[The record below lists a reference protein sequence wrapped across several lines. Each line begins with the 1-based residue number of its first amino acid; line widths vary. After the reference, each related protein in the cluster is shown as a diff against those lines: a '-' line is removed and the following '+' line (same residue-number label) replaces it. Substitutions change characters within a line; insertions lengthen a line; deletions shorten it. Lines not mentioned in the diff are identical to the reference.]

1 MTGRQPRAMLA
12 WPPERSSSLE
22 TDVTAGVLIME
33 ELPAG
38 RFSADSLLPGEMLS
52 AGHGAGNGFAL
63 SHRYGTLEP

>member
-1 MTGRQPRAMLA
+1 MLA

-52 AGHGAGNGFAL
+52 AGHGAVMVSRCRTATAHW
-63 SHRYGTLEP
+63 SRDR